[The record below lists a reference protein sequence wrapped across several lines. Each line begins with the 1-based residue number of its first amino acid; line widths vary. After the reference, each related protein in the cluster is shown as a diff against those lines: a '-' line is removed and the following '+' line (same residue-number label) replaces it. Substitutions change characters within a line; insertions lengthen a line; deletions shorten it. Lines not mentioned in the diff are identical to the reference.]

1 MTVLYV
7 LISTDPYS
15 GSTKSF
21 MILLKGVLKAGINV
35 IVVSPDNKGIY
46 SILCDM
52 GLKVF
57 IVPSKGN
64 TWTGARTLRHKLL
77 YVPRQLGRL
86 VVNYFAHRKMKE
98 IFKDVTIDI
107 IHSNSTVTDLGRH
120 LAKNRH
126 IPHLYHIREY
136 GDKDF

>member
-46 SILCDM
+46 PILCDM
-52 GLKVF
+52 GVKVF

-64 TWTGARTLRHKLL
+64 TWTGTRSLKHKLL
-77 YVPRQLGRL
+77 FVPRQLGRL
-86 VVNYFAHRKMKE
+86 VVNFIAHRKMIALFHGHGQLISK
-98 IFKDVTIDI
+98 IQVTT
-107 IHSNSTVTDLGRH
+107 SFRSG
-120 LAKNRH
+120 H
-126 IPHLYHIREY
+126 IYYPMAHIRQSL
-136 GDKDF
+136 